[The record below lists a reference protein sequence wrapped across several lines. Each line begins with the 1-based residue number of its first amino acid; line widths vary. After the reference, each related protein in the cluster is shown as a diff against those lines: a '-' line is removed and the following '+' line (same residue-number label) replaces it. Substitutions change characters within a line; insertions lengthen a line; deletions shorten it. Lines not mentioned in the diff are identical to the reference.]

1 MTTYPLDATVHPQN
15 DLFAHVNNS
24 WLQANP
30 IPSTESS
37 WGTFYE
43 LRDQSTLAV
52 HEIMNELQ
60 DTPDESL
67 DHDQRLIKMFFQNGL
82 QFGTFSKQHIKTLQD
97 MYAEIDA
104 IGTSKELAHYL
115 GRMHRQ
121 DQNAFWS
128 VYVDHDDKNSQLQV
142 LRVHQSGLSMPNR
155 DYYLDRSA
163 HMKDVRSSYKTFF
176 LDISAHLKEVAPGSW
191 DDIYALEHS
200 LARNSWS
207 NVKLRDIEKNYN
219 RFTLTKLRKTFT
231 FDWDEYFKGL
241 GWQIPS
247 DNIVVSQPSYIRHA
261 LTIMQD
267 TPLATVKSYL
277 KWRSLLLVVSW
288 IDETAA
294 ELTFRFYGTSIS
306 GVTEMKPVWKR
317 LIQLSDVLVIGEIVG
332 REYAKRH
339 FPESSKQAVLS
350 MVEDVRAAYLQRI
363 NALSW
368 MSEDTKDI
376 ARRKLKV
383 MKVLIGYPS
392 KWKDFSHVTFTKD
405 NHVEN
410 ILTAR
415 RFWSDLELAKVGLP
429 PLDEQWEMN
438 AHTVN
443 AYHHP
448 NRLEIVF
455 PAAILQPPFYDPTA
469 SYASNLGGIGAV
481 IGHEFTHGFDDQG
494 ADFDEHGNTNRW
506 QSPDERK
513 AFDALAQHIV
523 DQADRYETVPGVYL
537 QGKLI
542 LGEAIADIGGLELA
556 IEALR
561 MHTTE
566 KEFSEQVSHL
576 FYTFARCECGH
587 ATRERLIELA
597 KIDPHPPS
605 AFRVNSVV
613 GHVDAFY
620 DTFRVEPTHKLY
632 LETDKRSQIW

>member
-1 MTTYPLDATVHPQN
+1 MTTYPLDHTIEPQD

-24 WLQANP
+24 WLRANP
-30 IPSTESS
+30 VPPTESS

-52 HEIMNELQ
+52 HDIMNELQ
-60 DTPDESL
+60 DTPDQSL
-67 DHDQRLIKMFFQNGL
+67 DHDQQLLKKFFKSGL
-82 QFGTFSKQHIKTLQD
+82 GFNEFSQQHIKTIQS
-97 MYAEIDA
+97 MYTEVDA
-104 IGTSKELAHYL
+104 ISTARELAHYL
-115 GRMHRQ
+115 GHMHRQ

-142 LRVHQSGLSMPNR
+142 LRIHQSGLSMPNR

-163 HMKDVRSSYKTFF
+163 HMKQVRAAHKTFF
-176 LDISAHLKEVAPGSW
+176 SDITAHVKVLTPGVW
-191 DDIYALEHS
+191 DDIYTLEHA

-219 RFTLTKLRKTFT
+219 RYTLTKLRKEYA
-231 FDWDEYFKGL
+231 FDWDAYFEGL
-241 GWQIPS
+241 GWQTPS
-247 DNIVVSQPSYIRHA
+247 DNIVVSQPSYIHRV
-261 LTIMQD
+261 LTLLQD
-267 TPLATVKSYL
+267 TPLEIIKSYL

-288 IDETAA
+288 IDEASA
-294 ELTFRFYGTSIS
+294 DITFRFYGTSIS

-317 LIQLSDVLVIGEIVG
+317 LIQLSDTLVIGEIVG

-363 NALSW
+363 NALTW
-368 MSEDTKDI
+368 MSAETKDI

-392 KWKDFSHVTFTKD
+392 VWKDFSSITFVKN

-429 PLDEQWEMN
+429 PLEEQWEMN

-455 PAAILQPPFYDPTA
+455 PAAILQPPFYGPAA

-523 DQADRYETVPGVYL
+523 DQANRYETVPGVFL

-561 MHTTE
+561 MHTSET
-566 KEFSEQVSHL
+566 EFSEHINQL

-587 ATRERLIELA
+587 ATKERLIELA

-605 AFRVNSVV
+605 PFRVNAVV
-613 GHVDAFY
+613 GNVATFY
-620 DTFRVEPTHKLY
+620 ETFHVEPNHNLY
-632 LETDKRSQIW
+632 LEADKRSQIW